1 MSDSGKAVPNGY
13 LSAQIDDTTEGNGNF
28 LSKINKLIRIRG

>member
-1 MSDSGKAVPNGY
+1 MIILA
-13 LSAQIDDTTEGNGNF
+13 LQIDDKKEGNGSF